1 MHAREETPEEA
12 ARRGTR
18 TRKRITQLNDSDDEI
33 EAGFVDTLDP
43 DVAYFR
49 FMHDRAVGEKDK
61 DFKPEEEGDTLDDA
75 GESRDDPI
83 SEDESPQR
91 PKRNTR
97 NRQQASQQQAQ
108 AHHPPLPHAQQQRQQ
123 RRCGTSRRS
132 RAGAPRGS
140 HDTDGVGTESTDGG
154 PTGAIA
160 VEVQSP
166 GVQLQGQRSS
176 RHESG
181 GDRDAQRQQSSMRFA
196 RGRGQNTAGQSIKD
210 SSRRIVGFSPSPSSP
225 VMMHSEE
232 ARPSVDVQAPGHL
245 PADSAYYH
253 GAGQREPGDP
263 RDAQVAHSGGQDSAE
278 GELVNSSQP

>member
-33 EAGFVDTLDP
+33 EAGFVDALDP
-43 DVAYFR
+43 DVAKHT
-49 FMHDRAVGEKDK
+49 FMYGRAVGERDE

-75 GESRDDPI
+75 GENRDDPI
-83 SEDESPQR
+83 SEDESLQR

-97 NRQQASQQQAQ
+97 SRPQASQQQAQ
-108 AHHPPLPHAQQQRQQ
+108 AHHPPLPHAQQQQ
-123 RRCGTSRRS
+123 RCGTSRQR

-140 HDTDGVGTESTDGG
+140 HDTDGVGTESTDGA

-160 VEVQSP
+160 AEVQSP

-176 RHESG
+176 WHGSG
-181 GDRDAQRQQSSMRFA
+181 GDRDAQGEQSPMRCA
-196 RGRGQNTAGQSIKD
+196 RGGGQHTAGPSIKD

-225 VMMHSEE
+225 VMMHSGE
-232 ARPSVDVQAPGHL
+232 AQPSVDCQDPGHL
-245 PADSAYYH
+245 PADSAIYH
-253 GAGQREPGDP
+253 DAGHEGDVM
-263 RDAQVAHSGGQDSAE
+263 ALSGGQDSAE
-278 GELVNSSQP
+278 GELANSSQP